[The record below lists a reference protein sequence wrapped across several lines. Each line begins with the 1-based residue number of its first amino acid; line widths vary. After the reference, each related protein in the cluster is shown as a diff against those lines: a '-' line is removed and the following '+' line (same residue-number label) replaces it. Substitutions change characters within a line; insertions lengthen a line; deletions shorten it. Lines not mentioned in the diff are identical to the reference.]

1 MYAFSG
7 YAMLFYQN
15 VVWLDMMYMFP
26 LLLIGVN
33 KLINDNKI
41 YQNYVNNLNDLH
53 NYIDNVIN
61 IDKFDIKKRGNILFN
76 SGGVLNHQLFFSILG
91 KGDMSEKF
99 KEKIIE
105 DFGSV
110 ENFKEEF
117 IKNAN
122 YLVGSGYTFL
132 VLNKENKLEIINT
145 SNEDTPYS
153 YGLIPIMNL
162 DLWEHAYFLDYQ
174 NNKEDYINNFFSIVD
189 FNKVSQN
196 YEEIQKNL

>member
-1 MYAFSG
+1 
-7 YAMLFYQN
+7 
-15 VVWLDMMYMFP
+15 
-26 LLLIGVN
+26 
-33 KLINDNKI
+33 
-41 YQNYVNNLNDLH
+41 
-53 NYIDNVIN
+53 
-61 IDKFDIKKRGNILFN
+61 
-76 SGGVLNHQLFFSILG
+76 
-91 KGDMSEKF
+91 MSEKF